1 MCTRVCNPEV
11 HLTGPFK
18 THTSTL
24 IAKEW
29 SNELN
34 MSEGDDLFDSIFLAD
49 ER

>member
-24 IAKEW
+24 AKEW